1 MGGLPAGQQ
10 PGQRPVGTQSEP
22 RLNKG
27 AAGAR
32 LPAGEHPPP
41 CSSGDVMQSAAKLT
55 TARRGWRSA
64 ACSKEGAGKGA
75 VKVLDSPQ
83 PPMAPLHGLPCV
95 MAQPSGAP
103 APLRWGGT

>member
-41 CSSGDVMQSAAKLT
+41 CSSAVMQSAAKLT

-64 ACSKEGAGKGA
+64 ACGKEGTCKGA
-75 VKVLDSPQ
+75 VKVLDSPSRRW
-83 PPMAPLHGLPCV
+83 PPCMACH
-95 MAQPSGAP
+95 A
-103 APLRWGGT
+103 